1 MEEGLQSPVPQ
12 VRANWLK
19 YTVRSAKRYPAPA
32 GPRILDSIGDTLRTA
47 IRAAGPLGW
56 QPAEDF
62 IALCRAIREGVG
74 VEGAQAFW
82 RKSLND
88 SINEPFI
95 RPLALGGLYLFGFTP
110 AALYRRTPQ
119 AWALVTRDAG
129 QMSTESGP
137 ETDSLLM
144 KVRDLPPACRSMD
157 LLYMW
162 EGGFVGQADFTDCDA
177 TVLTDTRALERGA
190 ADFLIQWKP
199 KGKVSK
205 EPGAGD
211 KAYRE

>member
-1 MEEGLQSPVPQ
+1 MEEGLQSPEPQ

-19 YTVRSAKRYPAPA
+19 YTVRSAKRFPGPA
-32 GPRILDSIGDTLRTA
+32 GARILALMGEPLRSSIRS
-47 IRAAGPLGW
+47 AAPLAW
-56 QPAEDF
+56 QPAEHF
-62 IALCRAIREGVG
+62 VALCRAIREAVG
-74 VEGAQAFW
+74 VEGAQTFW
-82 RKSLND
+82 RRSLHD

-144 KVRDLPPACRSMD
+144 KVRGLPPQCRSMD
-157 LLYMW
+157 LLYLW
-162 EGGFVGQADFTDCDA
+162 EGGFVGQADFVDCDA
-177 TVLTDTRALERGA
+177 TVLTDTRALDRGD
-190 ADFLIQWKP
+190 ADFLIQWKR
-199 KGKVSK
+199 KGKVS
-205 EPGAGD
+205 G
-211 KAYRE
+211 